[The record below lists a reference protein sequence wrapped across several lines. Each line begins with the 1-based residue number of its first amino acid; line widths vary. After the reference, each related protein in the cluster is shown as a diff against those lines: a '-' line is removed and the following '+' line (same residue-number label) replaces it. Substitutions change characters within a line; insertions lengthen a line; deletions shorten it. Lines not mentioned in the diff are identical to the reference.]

1 MFDIGFLELA
11 IIFVITLVVVG
22 PDRLPDA
29 VKSGVRFITKFKRFM
44 TQAKKDI
51 ETQIGAD
58 EIRREL
64 HNEEVLKSIESFK
77 SAQQELQE
85 QKRAL
90 ELRLNEDPTKGT
102 DENEFADPALA
113 HEVSSEYD
121 HDPVSD
127 HHLDASLDHDADGN
141 TDRYPGE
148 SSGYSPE
155 DSMCETSDAT
165 SDNLAPD
172 TQHDKS
178 DASNESSSSKVS
190 TSQTIKTNS

>member
-1 MFDIGFLELA
+1 MFDVGFLELA

-77 SAQQELQE
+77 NVQKELQE
-85 QKRAL
+85 QKQAL
-90 ELRLNEDPTKGT
+90 EQRLAEDPTKGT
-102 DENEFADPALA
+102 DENEFADPGLA
-113 HEVSSEYD
+113 H
-121 HDPVSD
+121 PVDTLSDNPVDTLD
-127 HHLDASLDHDADGN
+127 HHSDDSS
-141 TDRYPGE
+141 GE
-148 SSGYSPE
+148 SVVKADNKQDAHPE
-155 DSMCETSDAT
+155 NHAAKT
-165 SDNLAPD
+165 PY
-172 TQHDKS
+172 DK
-178 DASNESSSSKVS
+178 
-190 TSQTIKTNS
+190 